1 MRLEYL
7 FRGKY
12 IFSCSDKP
20 LTNINDFITILTFQ
34 ISHLADINK
43 FLQENNLKPEIYGHE
58 DDYTIF
64 AVTTED
70 KQIIKRLKKIG
81 FDDEYCKCN
90 NFIELE
96 NPEKEKSIN

>member
-34 ISHLADINK
+34 ISHLADISK
-43 FLQENNLKPEIYGHE
+43 FLQDNNIKPEIYGYE

-64 AVTTED
+64 AVTTDD
-70 KQIIKRLKKIG
+70 KRLIKELKKIG
-81 FDDEYCKCN
+81 FDEEWCKCE
-90 NFIELE
+90 NFINEDDQK
-96 NPEKEKSIN
+96 KEKRIN

>member
-34 ISHLADINK
+34 ISHLADISK
-43 FLQENNLKPEIYGHE
+43 FLQDNNIKPEI
-58 DDYTIF
+58 
-64 AVTTED
+64 
-70 KQIIKRLKKIG
+70 
-81 FDDEYCKCN
+81 N
-90 NFIELE
+90 
-96 NPEKEKSIN
+96 